1 MLNTLKII
9 KWQQDSNWQ
18 LYKHGV
24 NAISIIPRFPRL
36 GMSAGQLIVQSPPT
50 PEDND
55 SKQVICNFIA
65 HYLTVNYIDKTTTKA
80 VSFLKQLLR

>member
-1 MLNTLKII
+1 MI
-9 KWQQDSNWQ
+9 
-18 LYKHGV
+18 
-24 NAISIIPRFPRL
+24 
-36 GMSAGQLIVQSPPT
+36 AGQLIVQSPPT